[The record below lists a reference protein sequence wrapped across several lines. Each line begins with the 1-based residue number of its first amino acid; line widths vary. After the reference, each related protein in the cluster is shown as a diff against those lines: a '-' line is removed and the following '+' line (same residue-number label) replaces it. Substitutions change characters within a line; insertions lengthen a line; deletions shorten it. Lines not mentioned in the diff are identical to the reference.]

1 MMLEMGFLKRSSKWE
16 TTRTEGSSE
25 GMTFSLFLS
34 VAGESKEVGHDQ
46 GHGLEVGQGVID

>member
-46 GHGLEVGQGVID
+46 SHGLEVGQGVID